1 MNGGTY
7 IRGGLYI
14 FSRVFGE
21 LINGEAYIPGG
32 VIHLCMGF

>member
-14 FSRVFGE
+14 LARVFGG